1 MSPNQLLVLE
11 RDSFAGKEAKVKR
24 IYLATNANATDV
36 STLDCLSD
44 AKKPVKPWRKRLLVD
59 LLAPKLG
66 LAGER
71 FPPKWE
77 GMAWGEVL
85 GGARVLW
92 LITDNDFVSKNSTW
106 VLALRIPEGMLR
118 N

>member
-1 MSPNQLLVLE
+1 
-11 RDSFAGKEAKVKR
+11 
-24 IYLATNANATDV
+24 
-36 STLDCLSD
+36 
-44 AKKPVKPWRKRLLVD
+44 
-59 LLAPKLG
+59 
-66 LAGER
+66 
-71 FPPKWE
+71 
-77 GMAWGEVL
+77 MAWGEAL